1 MGAVK
6 EKFVNNIQFDAPLS
20 GESEGCENE

>member
-6 EKFVNNIQFDAPLS
+6 EKFVNNIQFDIPLP